1 MIDVESVRSVS
12 PPSRPPACLT
22 LLTVL
27 GCGPLCWQGC
37 ALCRGRSGGAR
48 VCLVSQ
54 LQRLDRGVVFLFV
67 LVKN

>member
-12 PPSRPPACLT
+12 PPGSACLT

-27 GCGPLCWQGC
+27 GCDPLCWRGC

-48 VCLVSQ
+48 VCLVFQ
-54 LQRLDRGVVFLFV
+54 LQLLDRGAVFLFV